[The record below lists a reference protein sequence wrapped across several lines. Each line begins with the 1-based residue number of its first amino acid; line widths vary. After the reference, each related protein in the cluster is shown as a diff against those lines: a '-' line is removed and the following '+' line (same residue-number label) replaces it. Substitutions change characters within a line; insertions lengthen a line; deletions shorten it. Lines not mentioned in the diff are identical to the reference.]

1 MTKFLMK
8 IGEIIKKRRKSTGLT
23 QAELAEKS
31 NLTQAKISQI
41 ESGAS
46 DNVTIGNLRNLAKAL
61 GCTLIDLLPEQDTG
75 KKS

>member
-23 QAELAEKS
+23 QSELAEKS

-41 ESGAS
+41 ESGSS
-46 DNVTIGNLRNLAKAL
+46 DNVSIDNLRNLAKAL
-61 GCTLIDLLPEQDTG
+61 NCKLVDLLPESD
-75 KKS
+75 KN